1 MKRGVKIGAIVVGVL
16 LLILMAVPF
25 LVDANTFRPKL
36 ESEMSDALGRQVKI
50 GNISLS
56 LLSGGVSADDISIAD
71 DPAFGAAPF
80 VKAKSL
86 KVGVEMIPLIF
97 SRKLNVTEITL
108 EQPRISLVKSADGE
122 TWNFSSLG
130 GKSAAPPKSAEPSA
144 SSGPNPSLSVAKLKI
159 SDGQLTLSHTGS
171 TQKPR
176 VYDKVS
182 IEVTNLSLTSAFP
195 FTLSAGLPSGGTVKL
210 DGHAGP
216 FVAGNAILTPFDA
229 KATVEKLDLA
239 DSAVI
244 DPAMGIAGQADLNGT
259 VSSDGHEAKAAG
271 TLKITNF
278 QAVAKGSPAGRPVQ
292 VTYSFIHDLAK
303 RSGTVAQCDIAMGKA
318 VAHLTGTYDAHGA
331 VTVVNLKLYGPN
343 MPVDELQAMLPAVG
357 VELPPKA
364 TLKGGDIDINLL
376 TVGPVDKQ
384 VTTGMVRLQNTALAN
399 FNLGSKLSA
408 ISALSGKGSGAAN
421 DTTIQNFSSD
431 VRVAPDGTQANNIN
445 LTIPA
450 LGVVTGGGTVSPAKQ
465 LAFKMNASVQGT
477 EVPFAIQGTASDPK
491 FIPDVKGI
499 AVGLLKQQLTGK
511 GLGSGQQGAVSGVM
525 GMFNKKKPH

>member
-1 MKRGVKIGAIVVGVL
+1 MKPGVKIGAIVVGVL
-16 LLILMAVPF
+16 LLILIAIPF

-36 ESEMSDALGRQVKI
+36 ESEMSEALGRPVKI

-97 SRKLNVTEITL
+97 SKKLNVTEITL
-108 EQPRISLVKSADGE
+108 EQPQISLVKSADGE

-130 GKSAAPPKSAEPSA
+130 GKNAATPKPAEPTSP
-144 SSGPNPSLSVAKLKI
+144 SGSNPSVSVAKLKI
-159 SDGQLTLSHTGS
+159 SDGQLTLSHAGS

-182 IEVTNLSLTSAFP
+182 IEVSNLSLTSAFP

-210 DGHAGP
+210 EGRAGP
-216 FVAGNAILTPFDA
+216 FVAGNATLTPFDA

-244 DPAMGIAGQADLNGT
+244 DPAMGIAGLADLNGT

-271 TLKITNF
+271 TLKITKF
-278 QAVAKGSPAGRPVQ
+278 QAVAKGSPAGRPVE

-318 VAHLTGTYDAHGA
+318 VAHLTGTYDAHEA

-364 TLKGGDIDINLL
+364 TLKGGDIDVNLV
-376 TVGPVDKQ
+376 TAGPVDKQ
-384 VTTGMVRLQNTALAN
+384 VTTGMVRLQNTQLAN

-408 ISALSGKGSGAAN
+408 ISALSGKSSGSN
-421 DTTIQNFSSD
+421 DTSIQNFSSD
-431 VRVAPDGTQANNIN
+431 VRVSPDGTQANNIN

-450 LGVVTGGGTVSPAKQ
+450 LGVVTGAGKVSPARQ

-491 FIPDVKGI
+491 FVPDVKGI